1 MKHQLLLSYALTLTA
16 LAVSSKDADMIK
28 PSDYTRRMVG
38 GKSEK
43 DTNSKP
49 KSPSPKPSS
58 AAKATP
64 NSKGGKIG
72 EGNSYTKSGKGSKA
86 GDYDYY
92 YMAPF
97 TCPGKCIDA
106 DGENFDNEGVL
117 QDAVMPCSM
126 HSMHGRTQQWL
137 LHMSSDIVQVESSVD
152 LGKCISV
159 NTDTKTNIKD
169 ACSGGTLKLLSC
181 DNPASLWYFSGA
193 QLLSSFCWAHASVSA
208 AMSVTPSCEELIAA
222 HNGTDVSTT
231 NSAAS
236 AQATFML
243 MTIED
248 MSIIYSS
255 DVIDHSTYSPTLSP
269 IVGGP

>member
-1 MKHQLLLSYALTLTA
+1 MKQQLRLGSALTLTA
-16 LAVSSKDADMIK
+16 FAVSSKDADRIK

-43 DTNSKP
+43 NTSSKP
-49 KSPSPKPSS
+49 KSTSPTPSP

-72 EGNSYTKSGKGSKA
+72 EGNSHTKSGKGSKA
-86 GDYDYY
+86 GAYDYY

-106 DGENFDNEGVL
+106 NGAFDEGEL
-117 QDAVMPCSM
+117 IDAVMPCSM
-126 HSMHGRTQQWL
+126 HSMHSRTQQWI

-159 NTDTKTNIKD
+159 DTVPDTKV

-193 QLLSSFCWAHASVSA
+193 QLLSSFCWAHGSVSA
-208 AMSVTPSCEELIAA
+208 AMSVTPKCEELIAA

-248 MSIIYSS
+248 MKIIYSLS
-255 DVIDHSTYSPTLSP
+255 DDSDHHTYSPTYSP
-269 IVGGP
+269 TT